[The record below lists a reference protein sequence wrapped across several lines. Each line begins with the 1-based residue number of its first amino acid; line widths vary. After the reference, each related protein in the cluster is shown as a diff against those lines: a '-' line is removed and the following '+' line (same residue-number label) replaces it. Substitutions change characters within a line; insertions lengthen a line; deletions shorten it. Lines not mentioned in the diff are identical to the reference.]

1 MARRMK
7 EEERQFEDVSSY
19 SSSKE
24 YKKRRKNRQG
34 RTGFFACC
42 LSLLAGC

>member
-24 YKKRRKNRQG
+24 YKKLREGQ
-34 RTGFFACC
+34 C
-42 LSLLAGC
+42 